1 MVRPKLGNNSGGG
14 APNPPVTLPPVVVT
28 ANRPRD
34 PFQGVNIPHQGS
46 RLPGPV
52 PGMGSNPTVR
62 MSAYERGAYKY
73 VSPGGHRY
81 SLQMRV
87 SAAQESIISQIVDY
101 GFSRGAPEETI
112 ALIATIAYKESSF
125 GDKLQ
130 NPASNA
136 RGLFQYMPASWKERH
151 EKLNRDSNPDQITA
165 MYDDIDY
172 FRARYTEHL
181 SQDKIAGT
189 MTFPEYAYACHYRGP
204 YKPQKFDGDPE
215 VKQVVSD
222 FRDKWLVLSLH
233 VQ

>member
-1 MVRPKLGNNSGGG
+1 
-14 APNPPVTLPPVVVT
+14 
-28 ANRPRD
+28 
-34 PFQGVNIPHQGS
+34 
-46 RLPGPV
+46 
-52 PGMGSNPTVR
+52 

-151 EKLNRDSNPDQITA
+151 EKLN
-165 MYDDIDY
+165 
-172 FRARYTEHL
+172 
-181 SQDKIAGT
+181 
-189 MTFPEYAYACHYRGP
+189 
-204 YKPQKFDGDPE
+204 
-215 VKQVVSD
+215 
-222 FRDKWLVLSLH
+222 
-233 VQ
+233 